1 MIRSVSTMDYSK
13 VVWRKSKRSYDW
25 KELKCVE
32 LAPLYGR
39 IVCRNSNDPGGPVV
53 FFTKEEMKVFFQGVK
68 DGEFDDLVE

>member
-1 MIRSVSTMDYSK
+1 MDYSN

-32 LAPLYGR
+32 LALLDSGM
-39 IVCRNSNDPGGPVV
+39 ITCRNSNDPPDGPVV
-53 FFTKEEMKVFFQGVK
+53 LFTKEEMLVFFQGVK